1 MLDLTH
7 ILTLLPAFA
16 VVLTRV
22 SGLMLTAP
30 LFSLSVIPPQ
40 VKAGLAA
47 LISLI
52 VFPIVRPTMG
62 ALPDNL
68 LSLTIACSG
77 ELMVGLVIGLAVNL
91 LMTGV
96 QLAAQMASQQMG
108 LGLARVFNPALG
120 AQSDVMEQFYVM
132 FATVLFLLLN
142 GHLLVLGAVLDS
154 FKSLPP
160 LAVTV
165 RPEAFEVLVGLLGG
179 AYVMALKVAAP
190 TLVVFFLVSA
200 VMGFLGR
207 TVPQINI
214 LVVGFPVRI
223 TVGLAVLATTV
234 GTTALVFSDG
244 YRETVDAV
252 GELIR
257 GLGA

>member
-1 MLDLTH
+1 MFDLSH
-7 ILTLLPAFA
+7 IITLLPAFA
-16 VVLTRV
+16 LVLTRV
-22 SGLMLTAP
+22 SGLMLAAP

-40 VKAGLAA
+40 VKAGLAG

-52 VFPIVRPTMG
+52 IFPVVRPTMG
-62 ALPDNL
+62 AMPENL
-68 LSLTIACSG
+68 LGLVVACGG
-77 ELMVGLVIGLAVNL
+77 ELMVGLVIALAVNL
-91 LMTGV
+91 LLVGV

-120 AQSDVMEQFYVM
+120 AQTDVMEQLYVM
-132 FATVLFLLLN
+132 LATVLFLLFN
-142 GHLLVLGAVLDS
+142 GHLMVLGAVLDS

-160 LAVTV
+160 MAVTV
-165 RPEAFEVLVGLLGG
+165 RPEAFQVLIGLLGG

-190 TLVVFFLVSA
+190 LLVIFFLVSA

-234 GTTALVFSDG
+234 GTTALVFSDA
-244 YRETVDAV
+244 YRETVDGV

>member
-1 MLDLTH
+1 VFDLSH
-7 ILTLLPAFA
+7 IITLLPAFA

-52 VFPIVRPTMG
+52 IFPVVRPTMG
-62 ALPDNL
+62 PLPENL
-68 LSLTIACSG
+68 LGLVIACGG

-91 LMTGV
+91 LLAGV

-120 AQSDVMEQFYVM
+120 SQSDVMEQFYVM
-132 FATVLFLLLN
+132 FATVLFLLFN
-142 GHLLVLGAVLDS
+142 GHLMVLGAVLDS

-165 RPEAFEVLVGLLGG
+165 RPEAFQVLIGLLSG
-179 AYVMALKVAAP
+179 AYCVALKVAAP
-190 TLVVFFLVSA
+190 LLVIFFLVSA

-234 GTTALVFSDG
+234 GTTALVFSDA
-244 YRETVDAV
+244 YRETVDGV